1 VTALIDRLL
10 DSYDG
15 GRISRRGLVRA
26 LVPLLAAAPA
36 SAADTLTVKSLN
48 HVTLFVSDV
57 ERSRQFYQDLFTA
70 PVVSKQANGINL
82 AAGPSSFIGLYKG
95 GQGSP
100 SINHFCL
107 GIDGTVETAFVVLE
121 KHGIKPTMRDRD
133 GVKELYFRDPDN
145 VQVQL
150 QNVDYRG

>member
-1 VTALIDRLL
+1 VNALINRLL

-15 GRISRRGLVRA
+15 GRISRRRLVRA
-26 LVPLLAAAPA
+26 LAPLLAAAPA
-36 SAADTLTVKSLN
+36 AAADTLTVKSLN

-57 ERSRQFYQDLFTA
+57 ERSRQFYQDLFAA

-95 GQGSP
+95 GQGPP

-107 GIDGTVETAFVVLE
+107 GIDGSVETASAALE
-121 KHGIKPTMRDRD
+121 KHGIKPTIRDRD

-145 VQVQL
+145 LQVQL

>member
-1 VTALIDRLL
+1 MTALIDRLL

>member
-1 VTALIDRLL
+1 M
-10 DSYDG
+10 
-15 GRISRRGLVRA
+15 SRRGLMQA

-36 SAADTLTVKSLN
+36 PAAETLTVKTLN
-48 HVTLFVSDV
+48 HVTLSVSDI
-57 ERSRQFYQDLFTA
+57 ERSRQFYQGLFTA
-70 PVVSKQANGINL
+70 PIVSKQANGINL
-82 AAGPSSFIGLYKG
+82 AAGPQSFIGLYKM

-107 GIDGTVETAFVVLE
+107 GIDGTVETAAAMLE
-121 KHGIKPTMRDRD
+121 KHGVQPRIRDRD

-145 VQVQL
+145 TQVQL

>member
-1 VTALIDRLL
+1 MTALIDRLF

-26 LVPLLAAAPA
+26 LVPLLAAAPTP
-36 SAADTLTVKSLN
+36 AADTLTVKSLN

-82 AAGPSSFIGLYKG
+82 AAGPSSFIGLYKA

-100 SINHFCL
+100 SINHFCF
-107 GIDGTVETAFVVLE
+107 GIDGTVETASAVLE
-121 KHGIKPTMRDRD
+121 KRGIKPTIRDRD
-133 GVKELYFRDPDN
+133 GVKELYFRDPDH

-150 QNVDYRG
+150 QNVGYRG

>member
-1 VTALIDRLL
+1 VAALIDRLF
-10 DSYDG
+10 DSYDR
-15 GRISRRGLVRA
+15 GRLSRRRLVRA

-36 SAADTLTVKSLN
+36 PADDTLTVKSLN

-82 AAGPSSFIGLYKG
+82 AAGPSSFIGLYKA
-95 GQGSP
+95 GQGSA

-107 GIDGTVETAFVVLE
+107 GIDGTVEIASAVLA
-121 KHGIKPTMRDRD
+121 KHGIKPTIRDRD

-150 QNVDYRG
+150 QNADYRG